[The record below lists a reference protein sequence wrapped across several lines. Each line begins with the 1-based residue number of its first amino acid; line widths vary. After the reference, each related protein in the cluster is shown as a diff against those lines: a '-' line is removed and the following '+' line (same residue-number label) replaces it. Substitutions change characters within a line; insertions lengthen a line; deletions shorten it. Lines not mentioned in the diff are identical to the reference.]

1 MDTIINLVLIV
12 VGFGLLIKGA
22 DLLVAGASSMAKRF
36 NISDIAIGL
45 TVVAM
50 GTSAPELV
58 VNILAGTSGY
68 NEVVFGNIIGSNIF
82 NMFLILGIAAVIYPL
97 SVQPNTLWK
106 EVPYSLFATI
116 IFFLLVNDSLFFG
129 GDNSNLGKLDS
140 VILIALFIGFLL
152 QVFFNMKRTGETDTD
167 EIEIMSN
174 PRTIVMIFVGIVGLS
189 VGGKF
194 IVDNAVESVVPDLI
208 GPGDLNEGDTLLIC
222 SDGLHGTVSDGDIA
236 EIASGTNPAKATRV
250 LIEAA
255 NRSGGPDNVSAAI
268 ARISQAQ

>member
-116 IFFLLVNDSLFFG
+116 IFFLLVNDILFFW
-129 GDNSNLGKLDS
+129 
-140 VILIALFIGFLL
+140 
-152 QVFFNMKRTGETDTD
+152 R
-167 EIEIMSN
+167 
-174 PRTIVMIFVGIVGLS
+174 
-189 VGGKF
+189 
-194 IVDNAVESVVPDLI
+194 
-208 GPGDLNEGDTLLIC
+208 
-222 SDGLHGTVSDGDIA
+222 
-236 EIASGTNPAKATRV
+236 
-250 LIEAA
+250 
-255 NRSGGPDNVSAAI
+255 
-268 ARISQAQ
+268 